1 MKEIKETMRETLRQE
16 GLAELD
22 ELLRIKR
29 EGRNILGNEAGE
41 RSKPYKLEKGKLYV
55 GVESHAWA
63 QELHFAIEEIKNQLK
78 ETLGIE
84 ISDVVIRKVN
94 F

>member
-16 GLAELD
+16 GLDELE
-22 ELLRIKR
+22 ELLRIKN
-29 EGRNILGNEAGE
+29 EWYNILGKETGE
-41 RSKPYKLEKGKLYV
+41 RTSPYRLEKGKLYV

-63 QELHFAIEEIKNQLK
+63 QELHFSVEEIKTQLK
-78 ETLGIE
+78 RVLGIE
-84 ISDVVIRKVN
+84 ITDVVIKKVN